1 MTMNQ
6 ILIGMLL
13 LAGTGGYF
21 YYNATQADLESLR
34 KQNQAYELKAGE
46 QEKTILALQNKHAV
60 QTAALMDMQA
70 KNQEIELEM
79 ARYLDIFKRHNLTKL
94 AAAKPGLIEAR
105 VNKGTKEVFDGIEAD
120 SASLDSLDD
129 GVQLSP
135 ERAPRSKDSN

>member
-1 MTMNQ
+1 MNQ

-21 YYNATQADLESLR
+21 YYNTTQADLESLR

-46 QEKTILALQNKHAV
+46 QEKTILALQNNYAV
-60 QTAALMDMQA
+60 QTAALMDIQA
-70 KNQEIELEM
+70 RNQEIEVEM

-94 AAAKPGLIEAR
+94 AAAKPELIEAR

-120 SASLDSLDD
+120 SASLDSFND
-129 GVQLSP
+129 GVQLST
-135 ERAPRSKDSN
+135 ERAPRSEDNN